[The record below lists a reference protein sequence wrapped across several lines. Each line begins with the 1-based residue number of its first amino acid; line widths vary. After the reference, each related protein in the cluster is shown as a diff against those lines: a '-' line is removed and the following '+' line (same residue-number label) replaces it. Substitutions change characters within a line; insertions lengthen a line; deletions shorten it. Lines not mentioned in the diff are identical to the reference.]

1 MQNFKTFYKIVWQK
15 RMSFI
20 IYLSVFIALCVVFT
34 MMKPDGGESKFTN
47 EQYSIAVFDYDKT
60 VSSQA
65 FVDYLSSIHEIVEVE
80 DDVDACKE
88 KLFSRTVECVIYITD
103 GYEESLKN
111 GSIDG
116 VLEYMSIPESVYA
129 STITSQADQYI
140 RLLQVQLAGGNT
152 IEEALKQ
159 VDVTMKKEADVRF
172 MEADAKAEYS
182 NVYYAFLYQPYVI
195 LCVSISTIGMALMVF
210 RNRRLADRIRC
221 SSYKFTRQNGD
232 ILLAS
237 MSTEAVLAL
246 IFLILAFF
254 VGGNYLISNRGIF
267 YILNVL
273 VFSAFS
279 LSVAFCVTM
288 IGVRTEA
295 ITMIGTVSGLAI
307 AFLGGIF
314 VPMEYFGDSLM
325 RVVRLVP
332 SYWYVNVL
340 RIMEQGDYID
350 KLPDLFLSIGI
361 QVGYAAVF
369 VAIGLVM
376 GKVKRQ

>member
-15 RMSFI
+15 RTSFI
-20 IYLSVFIALCVVFT
+20 IYLSVFIVLCLLFT
-34 MMKPDGGESKFTN
+34 KIQPSDTQGNFSN
-47 EQYSIAVFDYDKT
+47 EQYDIAIFDYDKT
-60 VSSQA
+60 TSSQA
-65 FVDYLSSIHEIVEVE
+65 LAEYLSSIHKVVEVE
-80 DDVDACKE
+80 DDVDVCKE

-111 GSIDG
+111 GSLDG

-140 RLLQVQLAGGNT
+140 RLLQVQLAGGNAV
-152 IEEALKQ
+152 EESLQQ
-159 VDVTMKKEADVRF
+159 VNAAMEKKADIHF
-172 MEADAKAEYS
+172 LEKEGGETYS
-182 NVYYAFLYQPYVI
+182 KIYYSFLYQPYVI
-195 LCVSISTIGMALMVF
+195 LCISISTIGMTLMVF

-221 SSYKFTRQNGD
+221 SSLKFSRQNAEV
-232 ILLAS
+232 LLAAMNS
-237 MSTEAVLAL
+237 EVVLTL

-254 VGGNYLISNRGIF
+254 VGGNYFASYRAIY

-288 IGVRTEA
+288 IGVRAEA
-295 ITMIGTVSGLAI
+295 INMIGTVSGLAI

-314 VPMEYFGDSLM
+314 VPMEYFGDSLKN
-325 RVVRLVP
+325 VIRLVP

-340 RIMEQGDYID
+340 RVLERSDAID
-350 KLPDLFLSIGI
+350 KLQEIFLSLGI
-361 QVGYAAVF
+361 QAGFAAVF
-369 VAIGLVM
+369 VAIGLVI

>member
-15 RMSFI
+15 RTSFI
-20 IYLSVFIALCVVFT
+20 IYLSVFIVLCLLFT
-34 MMKPDGGESKFTN
+34 KIQPSDTQGNFSN
-47 EQYSIAVFDYDKT
+47 EQYDIAIFDYDKT
-60 VSSQA
+60 TSSQA
-65 FVDYLSSIHEIVEVE
+65 LAEYLSSIHKVVEVE
-80 DDVDACKE
+80 DDVDVCKE

-111 GSIDG
+111 GSLDG

-140 RLLQVQLAGGNT
+140 RLLQVQLAGGNAV
-152 IEEALKQ
+152 EEALQQ
-159 VDVTMKKEADVRF
+159 VNAAMEKKADIHF
-172 MEADAKAEYS
+172 LEKEGGETYS
-182 NVYYAFLYQPYVI
+182 KIYYSFLYQPYVI
-195 LCVSISTIGMALMVF
+195 LCISISTIGMTLMVF

-221 SSYKFTRQNGD
+221 SSLKFSRQNAEV
-232 ILLAS
+232 LLAAMNS
-237 MSTEAVLAL
+237 EVVLTL

-254 VGGNYLISNRGIF
+254 AGGNYFASYRAIY

-288 IGVRTEA
+288 IGVRAEA
-295 ITMIGTVSGLAI
+295 INMIGTVSGLAI

-314 VPMEYFGDSLM
+314 VPMEYFGDSLKN
-325 RVVRLVP
+325 VIRLVP

-340 RIMEQGDYID
+340 RVLERSDAID
-350 KLPDLFLSIGI
+350 KLPEIFLSLGI
-361 QVGYAAVF
+361 QAGFAAVF
-369 VAIGLVM
+369 VAIGLVI

>member
-34 MMKPDGGESKFTN
+34 MMEPDNGESKFAN

-80 DDVDACKE
+80 DDVDVCKE

-140 RLLQVQLAGGNT
+140 RFLQVQLAGGNT
-152 IEEALKQ
+152 IEEALKK

-172 MEADAKAEYS
+172 MEADGGAEYS

-195 LCVSISTIGMALMVF
+195 LCVTISTIGMSLMVF

-221 SSYKFTRQNGD
+221 SSCKFTRQNGE

-254 VGGNYLISNRGIF
+254 VGGNYLISSRGIF

-273 VFSAFS
+273 IFSAFS
-279 LSVAFCVTM
+279 LSVAFCITM
-288 IGVRTEA
+288 IGVRAEA
-295 ITMIGTVSGLAI
+295 INMIGTVSGLAI

-325 RVVRLVP
+325 KVVRLVP

-340 RIMEQGDYID
+340 LALEQSDYME
-350 KLPDLFLSIGI
+350 KLPDLFLSLGI
-361 QVGYAAVF
+361 QAGFAAAF
-369 VAIGLVM
+369 VAIGLVV